1 MDTKTVLISM
11 FIVAV
16 SIAQNVRQ
24 EQGPTGTRDVLKPAP
39 SDAIM
44 KSLFSVDPVFAAKVD
59 KHQPQ
64 DVNIFFPANNL
75 EPGPIAVKSSGP
87 SPIVNAPA
95 LGVQFASSGGPVVR
109 PADKVPV
116 VDTSVSQNIGTV
128 VKKVFPDDPSGTAP
142 LAPTTTAIRK
152 DITAQTTAEQP
163 VLRPFVMPAGR
174 PDSRPIVQV
183 PKPTENP
190 APIPDPVQR
199 LVLPVPRPAVKPEPV
214 VKPDPISVSQLH
226 AGPEMAPIINPVIE
240 PARIPEQIPV
250 KKQIDPVQQVLGSKQ
265 LTGTLNVPE
274 VTPFDRIVLPTQPV
288 DNNSQIIAQSS
299 MSTTKESILAP
310 SDGLKMPKFTA
321 PATRAEFDRIYLV
334 PAILEYLES
343 RAASPLSNSSMS
355 ESIYLDWLLYLR
367 QRLYH

>member
-1 MDTKTVLISM
+1 MDPNPVLILM
-11 FIVAV
+11 FLVAV
-16 SIAQNVRQ
+16 SIAQNVPQ

-44 KSLFSVDPVFAAKVD
+44 KSLFSVDPVFSAKVD

-75 EPGPIAVKSSGP
+75 EPGPIAVKSSGL

-116 VDTSVSQNIGTV
+116 LDTPVFQNIGTV
-128 VKKVFPDDPSGTAP
+128 AIKVFPEDPSGTAP
-142 LAPTTTAIRK
+142 VAPTMTAIRK
-152 DITAQTTAEQP
+152 DIPTQTAAEQP
-163 VLRPFVMPAGR
+163 VRRPFVMPAGR

-190 APIPDPVQR
+190 VPIPDPVPR
-199 LVLPVPRPAVKPEPV
+199 LVLPVPRPVVKPEQA
-214 VKPDPISVSQLH
+214 VKSDPISVSQPH
-226 AGPEMAPIINPVIE
+226 AGPEIVPIVNPVIE
-240 PARIPEQIPV
+240 PARISEQIAV

-265 LTGTLNVPE
+265 LTDTSNVHE
-274 VTPFDRIVLPTQPV
+274 VTPIDRILLPTQPA
-288 DNNSQIIAQSS
+288 DSNSQMIAQSS
-299 MSTTKESILAP
+299 MPTTKESIP
-310 SDGLKMPKFTA
+310 VPNDGLKIPKFTA

-334 PAILEYLES
+334 PAILEYLQS
-343 RAASPLSNSSMS
+343 RAASPLSNSSMP